1 MTTALRLLADQ
12 QQAQDVAQSVF
23 LRAYTHFEMLSQSA
37 SAGGWLKTV
46 TRNECL
52 NHLTRYRKRWRLFS
66 DYPQTEHDGPEL
78 PVEAVFDQTW
88 LDGMDD
94 ARREAHVERALA
106 ALPQALRVP
115 LVLFYFE
122 DLPYAEIAQQLD
134 YSLAKVKTNIH
145 RARLLLAQQLGPK
158 GRELYSS

>member
-12 QQAQDVAQSVF
+12 QQAQDVAQNVF

-52 NHLTRYRKRWRLFS
+52 NHLTRHRKRWRLFS

-78 PVEAVFDQTW
+78 PVEAVLDQTW

-94 ARREAHVERALA
+94 ARREAHVERVLA
-106 ALPQALRVP
+106 ALPQAFRVP

-122 DLPYAEIAQQLD
+122 DLAYAEIAQQLQC
-134 YSLAKVKTNIH
+134 SLAKVKTDIH
-145 RARLLLAQQLGPK
+145 RGRLLLAQQLGPK
-158 GRELYSS
+158 ARELYT